1 MKSLKNLDRK
11 QKEAIGLLQIGTFLE
26 YFDLMLYVHMAVLLN
41 ELFFPNT
48 DPHTASLLAA
58 FAFCSTYVLRPFGAL
73 IFGYIGDNIGRKST
87 VIVTTMMMSLSC
99 ILMANLPT
107 YAQIGI
113 TASWLVTLCRMVQGL
128 SSMGEIMGAMIYIT
142 EIVKR
147 PLQFAMVSLVAL
159 SASLGAAFA
168 LAISSLV
175 TSCGLEWRLAFW
187 IGAGIAVIGS
197 VARTQ
202 LRETPEFLAH
212 KKKKE
217 TFRKGIPVDQSPSQ
231 PEGKVFYNL
240 VAYFATE
247 CSYAFTFY
255 LIFIYFNPSLKALG
269 YQSSDIIVH
278 NFYLSLIAI
287 LYNMVMVFL
296 STRYNPLKIVRF
308 RANYGL
314 MVIILLPVLLVKDY
328 SIGHV
333 FCVQVLLLLYRGG
346 ATPADSIFI
355 QRFKVDKRFTFVT
368 FNYALSR
375 ACMHVTSA
383 FGLVYLTEWFGHYGI
398 LLIGLPI
405 AIAFIWGARHFER
418 LENPIKD
425 KTINL
430 DVSAEKRDVSSL
442 KTKSR

>member
-1 MKSLKNLDRK
+1 MNSLRNLDRK

-41 ELFFPNT
+41 ELFFPQT
-48 DPHTASLLAA
+48 DPHTAALLSA

-73 IFGYIGDNIGRKST
+73 IFGYMGDNIGRKST

-99 ILMANLPT
+99 IIMANLLT

-113 TASWLVTLCRMVQGL
+113 TASWLVTLCRIIQGL

-142 EIVKR
+142 EMIKR
-147 PLQFAMVSLVAL
+147 PLQFQLVSLVAL
-159 SASLGAAFA
+159 SASIGATFA

-187 IGAGIAVIGS
+187 IGGGIAVVGS

-217 TFRKGIPVDQSPSQ
+217 KEREKENLPQSMSSHQ
-231 PEGKVFYNL
+231 IIVKEEKIFHNL
-240 VAYFATE
+240 AAYFATE
-247 CSYAFTFY
+247 CSYAFAFY
-255 LIFIYFNPSLKALG
+255 LIFIYFNPSLKTLG
-269 YQSSDIIVH
+269 YTPPDIILH
-278 NFYLSLIAI
+278 NLYLSLIAI
-287 LYNMVMVFL
+287 FYNMAMIFL
-296 STRYNPLKIVRF
+296 STYYHPLKIVRI

-314 MVIILLPVLLVKDY
+314 FAILLLPLVLVNND
-328 SIGHV
+328 SVWPI
-333 FCVQVLLLLYRGG
+333 FFAQLLLLFYRGG

-355 QRFKVDKRFTFVT
+355 QRFKVDKRFTFIT

-375 ACMHVTSA
+375 ACMHITSA

-398 LLIGLPI
+398 LVIGLPI
-405 AIAFIWGARHFER
+405 ALAFIWGVRHFEK
-418 LENPIKD
+418 LEIPASDHVFK
-425 KTINL
+425 KFR
-430 DVSAEKRDVSSL
+430 AF
-442 KTKSR
+442 